1 MESHLCLV
9 LGHPGKAVSSSFL
22 CIFVCVGG
30 GRREDRGVDESGK
43 KLRRRKKVVV
53 GDWLDKG

>member
-1 MESHLCLV
+1 MDYSETT
-9 LGHPGKAVSSSFL
+9 GIDG
-22 CIFVCVGG
+22 FVCVGG